1 MPLVQRAI
9 EPYFTSRHQLD
20 KSVKNELEGVVANTL
35 GELIRQLSSLSKHA
49 ENLFGELFKEADGM
63 YQRSNR
69 LNHRVEALVEVVTK
83 LDPVVE
89 EVRIEDITTQNH
101 YKNAAEQEQQILD
114 RQTLSTALLETYE
127 GCDAP
132 PHLEEFT
139 RYREDRK
146 EGLTFFT
153 NPAYFFELWRRQQL
167 SLIHI

>member
-69 LNHRVEALVEVVTK
+69 LNHRVEALVDVVTK

-89 EVRIEDITTQNH
+89 EGRPSAPRNI
-101 YKNAAEQEQQILD
+101 ALW
-114 RQTLSTALLETYE
+114 LSTCADTQTR
-127 GCDAP
+127 
-132 PHLEEFT
+132 PHTHTHTHAHTHIHTHTHT
-139 RYREDRK
+139 R
-146 EGLTFFT
+146 T
-153 NPAYFFELWRRQQL
+153 
-167 SLIHI
+167 